1 MLNAKLIIVGG
12 KSKTKEVRLKLPTT
26 IGRGKEAD
34 LTIPHALVSRSHSL
48 LFERDGQLCVKDLG
62 SLNGTFVDNKRIE
75 TEQIISPNQL
85 LTLGDIT
92 FRAVYDIG
100 QSAIQT
106 LPNNAPSS
114 MQTVT
119 IDPIT
124 STTPSDSEP
133 TADTE
138 ADASPAV
145 DVTETPETRSAI
157 SEIDSFDPDEIG
169 SLDKSEKFEP
179 QAPTPEQS
187 ISSNPTIVNPTGP
200 TLRTPPKSNKALA
213 QKPPTPAVTDD
224 GPVNPR
230 PAKLTEEAPVAQLS
244 SVEIRLDQPEDSAP
258 PVSFVGNIQTDDDSN
273 SPSVIDDF
281 QIDLGSDGPAEASI
295 SESQLGSF
303 LKNLPK

>member
-92 FRAVYDIG
+92 FRAVYDMG
-100 QSAIQT
+100 QSAVQT
-106 LPNNAPSS
+106 LPDIAASSLQTVMVDPINNPSS
-114 MQTVT
+114 
-119 IDPIT
+119 
-124 STTPSDSEP
+124 SDSEQTVDAKANVSP
-133 TADTE
+133 T
-138 ADASPAV
+138 V
-145 DVTETPETRSAI
+145 DVAETPKTRSVI

-169 SLDKSEKFEP
+169 SLDKSEKFES

-187 ISSNPTIVNPTGP
+187 ISNNPTIMNPAGP
-200 TLRTPPKSNKALA
+200 TLRNSPKPNKSQA
-213 QKPPTPAVTDD
+213 QKSPTPAVTNE
-224 GPVNPR
+224 GPTD
-230 PAKLTEEAPVAQLS
+230 PALANLTEEPPVAQLS
-244 SVEIRLDQPEDSAP
+244 SVDIQLDLPEDSSS
-258 PVSFVGNIQTDDDSN
+258 PVSFVGNIQTDDSN
-273 SPSVIDDF
+273 STSVIDDF
-281 QIDLGSDGPAEASI
+281 QIDLGTDVQTEASI
-295 SESQLGSF
+295 DESQLGSF